1 MSTKKEEAYNEAIKS
16 ILTMNRTLRNNS
28 KQVHAERITGR
39 QLSLLKFLLES
50 GTCSAGDLARYL
62 FVSDSSVSEQ
72 LRKLARKGLLVK
84 DRTESD
90 NRIVMVSITEAGKK
104 LVQRMPVGGIQL
116 LRKRLKELDTEELEE
131 IHNVV
136 QKLNLFMEQ

>member
-1 MSTKKEEAYNEAIKS
+1 MSMEKEEAYNEAIKS

-72 LRKLARKGLLVK
+72 LRKLARKGMLVK

-90 NRIVMVSITEAGKK
+90 NRVVMVSITEAGKK

>member
-1 MSTKKEEAYNEAIKS
+1 MSMEKEEAYNEAIKS

-90 NRIVMVSITEAGKK
+90 NRVVMVSITEAGKK